1 MVSMNIY
8 KKRIEQ
14 VLQILSK
21 KRLDGLL
28 VTNLVNVQYLTGF
41 TGSSANMLISH
52 NQIYFITD
60 SRYFEQVE
68 NELADS
74 SREMLSPALSIV
86 KETNGL
92 VKTLKELLT
101 NKIRLAVETD
111 NLTYEHYQTLT
122 KSLPK
127 IKFVP
132 SSGIVAEL
140 RQIKDDEEIGCIEK
154 ACEIAQISF
163 NELLPQI
170 QAGVIEQDL
179 ALELEYLIKKR
190 QAGIAFEIIVL
201 SGSRT
206 SLPHGKAS
214 CKKLENGDFVLI
226 DWGARYNGYNCDI
239 TRTLIL
245 GEKPT
250 EKQQLIY
257 QTVKQAQEEAILLL
271 HHGVKGSVI
280 DKKARDVIAQKGFG
294 KYFGHSLGHSI
305 GREIHE
311 RPSVSSISKTVTLTS
326 GMVIT
331 IEPGIYL
338 PGFGGVR
345 IEDTV
350 LITQEGVRILTNKIS
365 RIFS

>member
-1 MVSMNIY
+1 MNTY
-8 KKRIEQ
+8 KKRIERI
-14 VLQILSK
+14 LQILLK

-41 TGSSANMLISH
+41 TGSSADMLITS
-52 NQIYFITD
+52 NQVYFITD
-60 SRYFEQVE
+60 SRYFEQAE
-68 NELADS
+68 NELANT
-74 SREMLSPALSIV
+74 EMLSSAISIV
-86 KETNGL
+86 KETKGL
-92 VKTLKELLT
+92 VKTLKKLLT
-101 NKIRLAVETD
+101 GEIRLAVEAD
-111 NLTYEHYQTLT
+111 NLTYEQYQTLT

-127 IKFVP
+127 IKLVP
-132 SSGIVAEL
+132 SSGIVARL

-154 ACEIAQISF
+154 ACEIAQMSF

-170 QAGVIEQDL
+170 QVGVTEQDL

-190 QAGIAFEIIVL
+190 QADTAFEIIVL

-214 CKKLENGDFVLI
+214 CKKLENDDLVLI
-226 DWGARYNGYNCDI
+226 DFGARYNGYNCDI

-250 EKQQLIY
+250 QKQQLIY

-271 HHGVKGSVI
+271 QNGVKSSVI
-280 DKKARDVIAQKGFG
+280 DKKARDIIAQKGFG
-294 KYFGHSLGHSI
+294 KYFGHSLGHSV

-311 RPSVSSISKTVTLTS
+311 RPAVSSKSNVTLTS

-350 LITQEGVRILTNKIS
+350 LITQEGVQILTNKIN